1 MMANRS
7 YRLSEDSVQTP
18 MAVGEQDVVKRV
30 IKPLDYNR
38 LCQTQS
44 KQVLEDELNKSLE
57 GLQFYLD
64 TIQDSVI

>member
-1 MMANRS
+1 
-7 YRLSEDSVQTP
+7 